1 MHDHN
6 LDDLIIDNIEPK
18 NSKIKSFLTIIALL
32 IVVLIVAIVLTRILL
47 KAPDHNPAFAQD
59 ATELIAPELKLKETQ
74 APSKAQPEPLLSSIV
89 KEESKTPTPKT
100 KKEVEVK
107 PLKVVEQKKEPA
119 LSNITQQEIKAPIV
133 EIKKP
138 VSIQESNPVIKEK
151 SVQETVTAKVPNVAP
166 KEKIAEKKIQETI
179 QTIEP
184 VKPKKAEVLV
194 VQKPKPIIAAE
205 KKRIVPKTVKKPY
218 ITPPAPKVLST
229 KKYYI
234 QVGSFKAQPSVRF
247 VSVIKNN
254 GYKYI
259 TTRPTA
265 NGTKKLL
272 IGPYKDRPSVDR
284 ALLQIRDRITK
295 RAFVVTR

>member
-47 KAPDHNPAFAQD
+47 KAPDNTTTFEQD
-59 ATELIAPELKLKETQ
+59 AAELIAPELKLKESQ
-74 APSKAQPEPLLSSIV
+74 APVKVKSEPTLSNMVQNESKA
-89 KEESKTPTPKT
+89 PTLET
-100 KKEVEVK
+100 KKEV
-107 PLKVVEQKKEPA
+107 VEKKKETI
-119 LSNITQQEIKAPIV
+119 LSNITQQEIQAPVI
-133 EIKKP
+133 ETKKP
-138 VSIQESNPVIKEK
+138 VATQEAKSVIKEE
-151 SVQETVTAKVPNVAP
+151 VLQETVTPKVAQVVP
-166 KEKIAEKKIQETI
+166 KETVAEKSVKETI
-179 QTIEP
+179 QTIVP
-184 VKPKKAEVLV
+184 AVPKKVEVPV
-194 VQKPKPIIAAE
+194 IQTPKPVIRPVE
-205 KKRIVPKTVKKPY
+205 KRVVPKPVKKPVA
-218 ITPPAPKVLST
+218 TPAPKVLST

-234 QVGSFKAQPSVRF
+234 QVGSFKSQPSVRF

-254 GYKYI
+254 GFKYI

-265 NGTKKLL
+265 NGTRKLL
-272 IGPYKDRPSVDR
+272 IGPYKDRASVDR